1 LNGGFYQEK
10 PKSLGLDRQDQRE
23 IAQITAYILLH
34 VVPPGKEDPLIQFAK
49 QMQTGAI
56 AAVALALTLPA
67 TAAQLGQD
75 ARAAIPKDVQQ
86 LIVVDY
92 HAMQN
97 SQAAM
102 DLKARVL
109 PPELKQLE
117 QALRTSGLDENH
129 DIEEL
134 AFASF
139 KKGGDTR
146 IVGLAQGQFSLD
158 DIMANFKKRK
168 VKPIVYRENKVYPM
182 GQSGM
187 QVVFLNPTTMVFGQ
201 TESLKSAL
209 DARDGMAPS
218 FLTNSAMLGQMAS
231 VDTDAVWSVL
241 DQEGTQT
248 MMRSV
253 LGDASQLTD
262 YDTVKKRL
270 LSSRY
275 SMNFDNGVKFSLDVI
290 TPDTI
295 SAATMASLLNAAAL
309 YKKVSGTP
317 AEKEAIDNTTINS
330 SGGTLDVR
338 FASSDSQFSSL
349 LQSSLFQSV
358 VK

>member
-1 LNGGFYQEK
+1 
-10 PKSLGLDRQDQRE
+10 
-23 IAQITAYILLH
+23 
-34 VVPPGKEDPLIQFAK
+34 LIQFTK
-49 QMQTGAI
+49 QMQTSAI
-56 AAVALALTLPA
+56 AGLALALALPA
-67 TAAQLGQD
+67 TAAQLGED

-97 SQAAM
+97 SPAAM

-117 QALRTSGLDENH
+117 EALRTSGLDENH

-139 KKGGDTR
+139 RHGGDTH
-146 IVGLAQGQFSLD
+146 IVGLAQGQFSLV
-158 DIMANFKKRK
+158 DIMANFKKRR
-168 VKPIVYRENKVYPM
+168 VKPIVYRDNRVYPM
-182 GQSGM
+182 GNSGM

-201 TESLKSAL
+201 TEALKAAL
-209 DARDGMAPS
+209 DARDGMAPN
-218 FLTNSAMLGQMAS
+218 FLTNRPMLDQMQS
-231 VDTDAVWSVL
+231 VDSDAVWSVL

-270 LSSRY
+270 VSSRY
-275 SMNFDNGVKFSLDVI
+275 SMSFDNGVKFTLDVI

-317 AEKEAIDNTTINS
+317 AEKQAIENTTINS
-330 SGGTLDVR
+330 TGGTLDVR

>member
-1 LNGGFYQEK
+1 MQA
-10 PKSLGLDRQDQRE
+10 SGLSG
-23 IAQITAYILLH
+23 LVL
-34 VVPPGKEDPLIQFAK
+34 
-49 QMQTGAI
+49 AI
-56 AAVALALTLPA
+56 ALPA

-97 SQAAM
+97 SPAAM

-139 KKGGDTR
+139 HAKGDTH
-146 IVGLAQGQFSLD
+146 IVGIAQGQFSID

-168 VKPIVYRENKVYPM
+168 VKPIAYRDNKVYPM

-201 TESLKSAL
+201 TDALKAAL
-209 DARDGMAPS
+209 DARDGMQPS
-218 FLTNSAMLGQMAS
+218 FLTNRTMLDQMAS
-231 VDTDAVWSVL
+231 VDTEAVWSVL

-248 MMRSV
+248 MMRTV

-275 SMNFDNGVKFSLDVI
+275 SMSFDNGVKFSLDVI

-309 YKKVSGTP
+309 YKKVSGT
-317 AEKEAIDNTTINS
+317 AQEKQAIDNTTINS
-330 SGGTLDVR
+330 NGGVLDVR

-358 VK
+358 VR

>member
-1 LNGGFYQEK
+1 LK
-10 PKSLGLDRQDQRE
+10 
-23 IAQITAYILLH
+23 
-34 VVPPGKEDPLIQFAK
+34 QFTK
-49 QMQTGAI
+49 KMQTSSI
-56 AAVALALTLPA
+56 AGLALALTLPA

-139 KKGGDTR
+139 KKGQDTR

-168 VKPIVYRENKVYPM
+168 VKPIAYRENKVYPM

-209 DARDGMAPS
+209 DARDGMTPS
-218 FLTNSAMLGQMAS
+218 FLNNSAMLSQMAS

-290 TPDTI
+290 
-295 SAATMASLLNAAAL
+295 
-309 YKKVSGTP
+309 KVSGTA

>member
-1 LNGGFYQEK
+1 LIRFTKKLQASSVMGF
-10 PKSLGLDRQDQRE
+10 
-23 IAQITAYILLH
+23 
-34 VVPPGKEDPLIQFAK
+34 
-49 QMQTGAI
+49 
-56 AAVALALTLPA
+56 ALALTLPA
-67 TAAQLGQD
+67 TAAQLAQD

-97 SQAAM
+97 SPAAM

-139 KKGGDTR
+139 KKGQDTR

-158 DIMANFKKRK
+158 DILANFKKRK
-168 VKPIVYRENKVYPM
+168 VKPLVYRDNRVYPM

-201 TESLKSAL
+201 TEALKAAL
-209 DARDGMAPS
+209 DARDGMSPN
-218 FLTNSAMLGQMAS
+218 FLTNHTMMDQMAS
-231 VDTDAVWSVL
+231 VDSDAVWSVL

-275 SMNFDNGVKFSLDVI
+275 SMNFDNGVKFSLNVI

-317 AEKEAIDNTTINS
+317 AEKQAIDNTTINS
-330 SGGTLDVR
+330 SGGVLDVR

-358 VK
+358 VR

>member
-1 LNGGFYQEK
+1 LTRFTK
-10 PKSLGLDRQDQRE
+10 K
-23 IAQITAYILLH
+23 
-34 VVPPGKEDPLIQFAK
+34 
-49 QMQTGAI
+49 MQTSSMAGL
-56 AAVALALTLPA
+56 VFALALPA

-139 KKGGDTR
+139 HAKGDTH
-146 IVGLAQGQFSLD
+146 IVGIAQGQFSID

-168 VKPIVYRENKVYPM
+168 VKPIAYRDNKVYPM

-201 TESLKSAL
+201 TDALKSAL
-209 DARDGMAPS
+209 DARDGMQPS
-218 FLTNSAMLGQMAS
+218 FLTNRTMLDQMAS
-231 VDTDAVWSVL
+231 VDTEAVWSVL

-248 MMRSV
+248 MMRTV

-275 SMNFDNGVKFSLDVI
+275 SMSFDNGVKFSLDVI

-309 YKKVSGTP
+309 YKKVSGT
-317 AEKEAIDNTTINS
+317 AQEKQAIDNTTINS
-330 SGGTLDVR
+330 NGGVLDVR

-358 VK
+358 VR

>member
-1 LNGGFYQEK
+1 LIQIT
-10 PKSLGLDRQDQRE
+10 KSLQMS
-23 IAQITAYILLH
+23 AITSLL
-34 VVPPGKEDPLIQFAK
+34 FS
-49 QMQTGAI
+49 
-56 AAVALALTLPA
+56 LTLSA
-67 TAAQLGQD
+67 TAAQLTAD

-97 SQAAM
+97 SPAAM

-117 QALRTSGLDENH
+117 EALRTSGLDENH

-139 KKGGDTR
+139 RNSGNTR
-146 IVGLAQGQFSLD
+146 IVGLAQGQFSLV
-158 DIMANFKKRK
+158 DILANFKKRK
-168 VKPIVYRENKVYPM
+168 VKPIVYRDNRVYPM

-201 TESLKSAL
+201 TDGLKAAL
-209 DARDGMAPS
+209 DARDGLAPS
-218 FLTNSAMLGQMAS
+218 FLNNRSMLDQMAS

-253 LGDASQLTD
+253 LGDASELTD
-262 YDTVKKRL
+262 FDTVKKRL
-270 LSSRY
+270 VSSRY
-275 SMNFDNGVKFSLDVI
+275 SMSFDNGVKFSLYVI

-309 YKKVSGTP
+309 YKKVSGT
-317 AEKEAIDNTTINS
+317 ASEKQAIDNTTINS
-330 SGGTLDVR
+330 SGGTLDVV

-349 LQSSLFQSV
+349 LQSNLFQSV
-358 VK
+358 VR

>member
-1 LNGGFYQEK
+1 M
-10 PKSLGLDRQDQRE
+10 
-23 IAQITAYILLH
+23 
-34 VVPPGKEDPLIQFAK
+34 K
-49 QMQTGAI
+49 QVTKKMQTSTLAGL
-56 AAVALALTLPA
+56 ALALALPA

-139 KKGGDTR
+139 RHGGETR

-168 VKPIVYRENKVYPM
+168 VKPIVYRDNRVYPM

-201 TESLKSAL
+201 TDALKSAL
-209 DARDGMAPS
+209 DARDGLQPS
-218 FLTNSAMLGQMAS
+218 FLNNSAMLSQMQS
-231 VDTDAVWSVL
+231 VDTDAVWSIL

-275 SMNFDNGVKFSLDVI
+275 SMNFDNGVKIFARRDYTRHHLRRHHGLVVECRGSIQESEWYSFGEAGHRQHHHQLQRWHSGRALCFLRQPVFESPAVEPVSVRGPVI
-290 TPDTI
+290 YFGLVRLGVQVTAPW
-295 SAATMASLLNAAAL
+295 ASIL
-309 YKKVSGTP
+309 T
-317 AEKEAIDNTTINS
+317 
-330 SGGTLDVR
+330 R
-338 FASSDSQFSSL
+338 SDP
-349 LQSSLFQSV
+349 
-358 VK
+358 

>member
-1 LNGGFYQEK
+1 MVTRNIQA
-10 PKSLGLDRQDQRE
+10 S
-23 IAQITAYILLH
+23 AITALA
-34 VVPPGKEDPLIQFAK
+34 F
-49 QMQTGAI
+49 
-56 AAVALALTLPA
+56 ALALPA

-139 KKGGDTR
+139 RNSGNTR

-158 DIMANFKKRK
+158 DILANFKKRK
-168 VKPIVYRENKVYPM
+168 VKPIVYRENRVYPM
-182 GQSGM
+182 GSGM

-201 TESLKSAL
+201 TDALKAAL
-209 DARDGMAPS
+209 DTRDGLSPS
-218 FLTNSAMLGQMAS
+218 FLNNRSMLDQMAS
-231 VDTDAVWSVL
+231 VDSDAVWSVL
-241 DQEGTQT
+241 DQEGTQS
-248 MMRSV
+248 MMRTV

-275 SMNFDNGVKFSLDVI
+275 SMSFDNGVKFSLDVI

-309 YKKVSGTP
+309 YKKVSGTA
-317 AEKEAIDNTTINS
+317 AEKQAIDNTTINS
-330 SGGTLDVR
+330 TGGTLDVR

-358 VK
+358 VR

>member
-1 LNGGFYQEK
+1 MQWKKVIETSAFA
-10 PKSLGLDRQDQRE
+10 SLVL
-23 IAQITAYILLH
+23 
-34 VVPPGKEDPLIQFAK
+34 
-49 QMQTGAI
+49 
-56 AAVALALTLPA
+56 ALALPA

-97 SQAAM
+97 SPAAM

-117 QALRTSGLDENH
+117 TALRTSGLDDNH

-139 KKGGDTR
+139 KSNGSTH

-168 VKPIVYRENKVYPM
+168 VKPILYRENRVYPM

-201 TESLKSAL
+201 NEALKSAL
-209 DARDGMAPS
+209 DARDGMSPS
-218 FLTNSAMLGQMAS
+218 FLNNSAMLSQMQS
-231 VDTDAVWSVL
+231 VDSDAVWSVL

-248 MMRSV
+248 MMRTV

-270 LSSRY
+270 MSSRY
-275 SMNFDNGVKFSLDVI
+275 SMSFDNGVKFSLWVV

-295 SAATMASLLNAAAL
+295 SAATMASILNAAAL
-309 YKKVSGTP
+309 YKKVSGTA
-317 AEKEAIDNTTINS
+317 AEKQAIDNTTINS
-330 SGGTLDVR
+330 SGGTLDVL

-358 VK
+358 VR

>member
-1 LNGGFYQEK
+1 MQLKKVTQASTFT
-10 PKSLGLDRQDQRE
+10 SLVL
-23 IAQITAYILLH
+23 
-34 VVPPGKEDPLIQFAK
+34 
-49 QMQTGAI
+49 
-56 AAVALALTLPA
+56 ALALPA

-117 QALRTSGLDENH
+117 TALRTSGLDDNH

-139 KKGGDTR
+139 KNNGGTR

-168 VKPIVYRENKVYPM
+168 VKPINYRENRVYPM

-187 QVVFLNPTTMVFGQ
+187 QVAFLNPTTMVFGQ
-201 TESLKSAL
+201 SEALKAAL
-209 DARDGMAPS
+209 DARDGMQPS
-218 FLTNSAMLGQMAS
+218 FLNNSAMLSQMQS
-231 VDTDAVWSVL
+231 VDSDAVWSVL

-248 MMRSV
+248 MMRTV

-270 LSSRY
+270 MSSRY
-275 SMNFDNGVKFSLDVI
+275 SMSFDNGVKFSLWVV

-295 SAATMASLLNAAAL
+295 SAATMASILNAAAL

-317 AEKEAIDNTTINS
+317 AEKEAIDNTSINS
-330 SGGTLDVR
+330 SGGTLDVK

-358 VK
+358 VR

>member
-1 LNGGFYQEK
+1 LTEFTK
-10 PKSLGLDRQDQRE
+10 K
-23 IAQITAYILLH
+23 
-34 VVPPGKEDPLIQFAK
+34 
-49 QMQTGAI
+49 MQTSSLAGLVLAI
-56 AAVALALTLPA
+56 ALPA

-97 SQAAM
+97 SPAAM

-139 KKGGDTR
+139 HAKGDTH
-146 IVGLAQGQFSLD
+146 IVGIAQGQFSID

-168 VKPIVYRENKVYPM
+168 VKPIAYRDNKVYPM

-201 TESLKSAL
+201 TDALKSAL
-209 DARDGMAPS
+209 DARDGMQPS
-218 FLTNSAMLGQMAS
+218 FLNNRTMLDQMAS
-231 VDTDAVWSVL
+231 VDTEAVWSVL
-241 DQEGTQT
+241 DQEATQT
-248 MMRSV
+248 MMRTV

-275 SMNFDNGVKFSLDVI
+275 SMSFDNGVKFSLDVI

-309 YKKVSGTP
+309 YKKVSGT
-317 AEKEAIDNTTINS
+317 AQEKQAIDNTTINS
-330 SGGTLDVR
+330 NGGVLDVR

-358 VK
+358 VR

>member
-1 LNGGFYQEK
+1 
-10 PKSLGLDRQDQRE
+10 
-23 IAQITAYILLH
+23 
-34 VVPPGKEDPLIQFAK
+34 
-49 QMQTGAI
+49 MQTSAI
-56 AAVALALTLPA
+56 GIIAVALTLPA

-97 SQAAM
+97 SPAAM

-117 QALRTSGLDENH
+117 QALQTSGLDANH

-139 KKGGDTR
+139 RSGQGTR
-146 IVGLAQGQFSLD
+146 IVGLAQGQFSLV
-158 DIMANFKKRK
+158 DILANFKKRK
-168 VKPIVYRENKVYPM
+168 VKPIVYRENRVYPM

-201 TESLKSAL
+201 TDALKSAL
-209 DARDGMAPS
+209 DARDGLTPS
-218 FLTNSAMLGQMAS
+218 FLNNRTMLDQMAS
-231 VDTDAVWSVL
+231 VDSDAVWSVL

-253 LGDASQLTD
+253 LGDASQLT
-262 YDTVKKRL
+262 VKKRL

-275 SMNFDNGVKFSLDVI
+275 SMSFDNGVKFSLDVI

-317 AEKEAIDNTTINS
+317 TEKQAIDETTINS

>member
-1 LNGGFYQEK
+1 MQVTK
-10 PKSLGLDRQDQRE
+10 K
-23 IAQITAYILLH
+23 
-34 VVPPGKEDPLIQFAK
+34 
-49 QMQTGAI
+49 MQTS
-56 AAVALALTLPA
+56 AVAGLALALALPA
-67 TAAQLGQD
+67 TAAQLTQD

-92 HAMQN
+92 HAVQN
-97 SQAAM
+97 SQAGM
-102 DLKARVL
+102 DLKARVR

-139 KKGGDTR
+139 KKGQDTH

-158 DIMANFKKRK
+158 D
-168 VKPIVYRENKVYPM
+168 NKVYPM

-201 TESLKSAL
+201 TDSLKSAL

-253 LGDASQLTD
+253 LGDASQL
-262 YDTVKKRL
+262 K
-270 LSSRY
+270 
-275 SMNFDNGVKFSLDVI
+275 
-290 TPDTI
+290 
-295 SAATMASLLNAAAL
+295 
-309 YKKVSGTP
+309 
-317 AEKEAIDNTTINS
+317 
-330 SGGTLDVR
+330 
-338 FASSDSQFSSL
+338 
-349 LQSSLFQSV
+349 
-358 VK
+358 

>member
-1 LNGGFYQEK
+1 LK
-10 PKSLGLDRQDQRE
+10 
-23 IAQITAYILLH
+23 
-34 VVPPGKEDPLIQFAK
+34 QFAK
-49 QMQTGAI
+49 KMQTSSI
-56 AAVALALTLPA
+56 AGLALALTLPA

-139 KKGGDTR
+139 KKGQDTR

-168 VKPIVYRENKVYPM
+168 VKPIAYRDNKVFPM

-209 DARDGMAPS
+209 DARDGMTPN
-218 FLTNSAMLGQMAS
+218 FLSNSAMLSQMAS

-270 LSSRY
+270 ISSRY

>member
-1 LNGGFYQEK
+1 LTEFTK
-10 PKSLGLDRQDQRE
+10 K
-23 IAQITAYILLH
+23 
-34 VVPPGKEDPLIQFAK
+34 
-49 QMQTGAI
+49 MQTSSLAGL
-56 AAVALALTLPA
+56 VLALALPA

-139 KKGGDTR
+139 HAKGDTH
-146 IVGLAQGQFSLD
+146 IVGIAQGQFSID

-168 VKPIVYRENKVYPM
+168 VKPIAYRDNKVYPM

-201 TESLKSAL
+201 TDALKSAL
-209 DARDGMAPS
+209 DARDGMQPG
-218 FLTNSAMLGQMAS
+218 FLTNRTMLDQMAS
-231 VDTDAVWSVL
+231 VDTEAVWSVL

-248 MMRSV
+248 MMRTV

-275 SMNFDNGVKFSLDVI
+275 SMSFDNGVKFSLDVI

-309 YKKVSGTP
+309 YKKVSGT
-317 AEKEAIDNTTINS
+317 AQEKQAIDNTTINS
-330 SGGTLDVR
+330 NGGVLDVR

-358 VK
+358 VR

>member
-1 LNGGFYQEK
+1 MK
-10 PKSLGLDRQDQRE
+10 
-23 IAQITAYILLH
+23 
-34 VVPPGKEDPLIQFAK
+34 
-49 QMQTGAI
+49 MQTSTLAGL
-56 AAVALALTLPA
+56 ALALALPA

-139 KKGGDTR
+139 RHGGETR

-158 DIMANFKKRK
+158 DIMASFKKRK
-168 VKPIVYRENKVYPM
+168 VKPIAYRDNRVYPM

-201 TESLKSAL
+201 TEALKSAL
-209 DARDGMAPS
+209 DARDGLQPS
-218 FLTNSAMLGQMAS
+218 FLNNSAMLSQMQS
-231 VDTDAVWSVL
+231 VDTDAVWSIL

-275 SMNFDNGVKFSLDVI
+275 SMNFDNGVRFSLDVI

-317 AEKEAIDNTTINS
+317 SEKQAIDNTTINS

-349 LQSSLFQSV
+349 LQSNLFQSV
-358 VK
+358 VR

>member
-1 LNGGFYQEK
+1 M
-10 PKSLGLDRQDQRE
+10 
-23 IAQITAYILLH
+23 
-34 VVPPGKEDPLIQFAK
+34 IQFAK
-49 QMQTGAI
+49 QMQTSAI
-56 AAVALALTLPA
+56 AGLALALTLPA

-139 KKGGDTR
+139 KKGQDTR
-146 IVGLAQGQFSLD
+146 IVGLAQGQFSID

-182 GQSGM
+182 GSGM

-218 FLTNSAMLGQMAS
+218 FLTNSAMLSQMAS

-275 SMNFDNGVKFSLDVI
+275 SMSFDNGVKFSLDVI

>member
-1 LNGGFYQEK
+1 M
-10 PKSLGLDRQDQRE
+10 
-23 IAQITAYILLH
+23 LLKK
-34 VVPPGKEDPLIQFAK
+34 VIE
-49 QMQTGAI
+49 TGAF
-56 AAVALALTLPA
+56 ASLVLALALPA
-67 TAAQLGQD
+67 TAAQLGED

-97 SQAAM
+97 SPAAM

-117 QALRTSGLDENH
+117 TALRTSGLDDNH

-139 KKGGDTR
+139 KGGGSTR
-146 IVGLAQGQFSLD
+146 IVGLAQGQFSLE

-168 VKPIVYRENKVYPM
+168 VKPILYRENRVYPM

-201 TESLKSAL
+201 SEALKSAL
-209 DARDGMAPS
+209 DARDGMTPS
-218 FLTNSAMLGQMAS
+218 FLNNSAMLSQMQS

-248 MMRSV
+248 MMRTV

-270 LSSRY
+270 INSRY
-275 SMNFDNGVKFSLDVI
+275 SMSFDNGVKFSLWVV

-295 SAATMASLLNAAAL
+295 SAATMASILNAAAL

-330 SGGTLDVR
+330 SGGTLDVK

-358 VK
+358 VH

>member
-1 LNGGFYQEK
+1 MNGGFYQEK

>member
-1 LNGGFYQEK
+1 LIRLTKKLQAGSVMGF
-10 PKSLGLDRQDQRE
+10 
-23 IAQITAYILLH
+23 
-34 VVPPGKEDPLIQFAK
+34 
-49 QMQTGAI
+49 
-56 AAVALALTLPA
+56 ALALALPA
-67 TAAQLGQD
+67 TAAQLAQD

-97 SQAAM
+97 SPAAM

-139 KKGGDTR
+139 KKGQDTR
-146 IVGLAQGQFSLD
+146 IVGIAQGQFSLD
-158 DIMANFKKRK
+158 DILAGFKKRK
-168 VKPIVYRENKVYPM
+168 VKPLVYRDNRVYPM

-201 TESLKSAL
+201 TEALKAAL
-209 DARDGMAPS
+209 DARDGMTPN
-218 FLTNSAMLGQMAS
+218 FLTNHTMLDQMAS
-231 VDTDAVWSVL
+231 VDSDAVWSVL

-317 AEKEAIDNTTINS
+317 AEKQAIDNTTINS
-330 SGGTLDVR
+330 SGGVLDVK
-338 FASSDSQFSSL
+338 FASSDSQFSTL

-358 VK
+358 VR

>member
-1 LNGGFYQEK
+1 
-10 PKSLGLDRQDQRE
+10 
-23 IAQITAYILLH
+23 
-34 VVPPGKEDPLIQFAK
+34 
-49 QMQTGAI
+49 MQTSAI
-56 AAVALALTLPA
+56 SIIAVALTLPA

-97 SQAAM
+97 STAAM

-117 QALRTSGLDENH
+117 EALRTSGLDDNH

-139 KKGGDTR
+139 RSGQGTR
-146 IVGLAQGQFSLD
+146 IVGLAQGQFSLV
-158 DIMANFKKRK
+158 DILANFKKRK
-168 VKPIVYRENKVYPM
+168 VKPIVYRENRVYPM

-201 TESLKSAL
+201 TDKSAL
-209 DARDGMAPS
+209 DARDGLAPS
-218 FLTNSAMLGQMAS
+218 FLNNRTMLDQMAS
-231 VDTDAVWSVL
+231 VDNDAVWSVL

-275 SMNFDNGVKFSLDVI
+275 SMSFDNGVKFSLDVI

-309 YKKVSGTP
+309 YKKVSGT
-317 AEKEAIDNTTINS
+317 ATEKQAIDETTINS

>member
-1 LNGGFYQEK
+1 MK
-10 PKSLGLDRQDQRE
+10 
-23 IAQITAYILLH
+23 
-34 VVPPGKEDPLIQFAK
+34 QFTK
-49 QMQTGAI
+49 KMQTSSI
-56 AAVALALTLPA
+56 AGLALALALPA

-139 KKGGDTR
+139 KKGQDTR

-168 VKPIVYRENKVYPM
+168 VKPIAYRDNKVYPM
-182 GQSGM
+182 GSGM

-201 TESLKSAL
+201 TDSLKSAL

-218 FLTNSAMLGQMAS
+218 FLNNSAMLGQMAS

-275 SMNFDNGVKFSLDVI
+275 SMSFDNGVKFSLDVI

-317 AEKEAIDNTTINS
+317 AEKEAIDNTSINS

>member
-1 LNGGFYQEK
+1 MK
-10 PKSLGLDRQDQRE
+10 
-23 IAQITAYILLH
+23 
-34 VVPPGKEDPLIQFAK
+34 QFTK
-49 QMQTGAI
+49 KMQTSSI
-56 AAVALALTLPA
+56 AGLALALALPA

-139 KKGGDTR
+139 KKGQDTR

-168 VKPIVYRENKVYPM
+168 VKPIVYRDNKVYPM

-187 QVVFLNPTTMVFGQ
+187 QVVFP
-201 TESLKSAL
+201 ESDDHGVWA
-209 DARDGMAPS
+209 DRIAQIGARCTGRYGA
-218 FLTNSAMLGQMAS
+218 
-231 VDTDAVWSVL
+231 
-241 DQEGTQT
+241 
-248 MMRSV
+248 
-253 LGDASQLTD
+253 QL
-262 YDTVKKRL
+262 
-270 LSSRY
+270 
-275 SMNFDNGVKFSLDVI
+275 
-290 TPDTI
+290 
-295 SAATMASLLNAAAL
+295 
-309 YKKVSGTP
+309 
-317 AEKEAIDNTTINS
+317 
-330 SGGTLDVR
+330 
-338 FASSDSQFSSL
+338 SD
-349 LQSSLFQSV
+349 
-358 VK
+358 

>member
-1 LNGGFYQEK
+1 
-10 PKSLGLDRQDQRE
+10 
-23 IAQITAYILLH
+23 
-34 VVPPGKEDPLIQFAK
+34 
-49 QMQTGAI
+49 MQAGAI
-56 AAVALALTLPA
+56 AGLALALALPA
-67 TAAQLGQD
+67 TAAQLGED
-75 ARAAIPKDVQQ
+75 SRAAIPKDVQQ

-97 SQAAM
+97 SPAAM

-117 QALRTSGLDENH
+117 TALRTSGLDENH

-139 KKGGDTR
+139 RGNGGGTR
-146 IVGLAQGQFSLD
+146 IIGVAQGQFSLE
-158 DIMANFKKRK
+158 DILANFKKRK
-168 VKPIVYRENKVYPM
+168 VKPIVYRDNRVYPM

-201 TESLKSAL
+201 TEALKSAL
-209 DARDGMAPS
+209 DARDGLAPS
-218 FLTNSAMLGQMAS
+218 FLNNRPMLDQMQS
-231 VDTDAVWSVL
+231 VDSDAVWSLL

-248 MMRSV
+248 MMHSV

-309 YKKVSGTP
+309 YKKMSGTA
-317 AEKEAIDNTTINS
+317 AEKQAIENTTINS
-330 SGGTLDVR
+330 SGGTLDVH

-349 LQSSLFQSV
+349 LQSSLFQTV

>member
-1 LNGGFYQEK
+1 
-10 PKSLGLDRQDQRE
+10 
-23 IAQITAYILLH
+23 
-34 VVPPGKEDPLIQFAK
+34 LIQFAK
-49 QMQTGAI
+49 QMQTSAI
-56 AAVALALTLPA
+56 AGLALALTLPA

-139 KKGGDTR
+139 KKGQDTR

-168 VKPIVYRENKVYPM
+168 VKPILYRENKVYPM
-182 GQSGM
+182 GSGM

-349 LQSSLFQSV
+349 LQSTLFQSV

>member
-1 LNGGFYQEK
+1 
-10 PKSLGLDRQDQRE
+10 
-23 IAQITAYILLH
+23 
-34 VVPPGKEDPLIQFAK
+34 
-49 QMQTGAI
+49 MQTSSI
-56 AAVALALTLPA
+56 AGLALALTLPA

-139 KKGGDTR
+139 KKGQDTR

-168 VKPIVYRENKVYPM
+168 VKPIAYRDNKVFPM

-209 DARDGMAPS
+209 DARDGMTPN
-218 FLTNSAMLGQMAS
+218 FLSNSAMLSQMAS

-270 LSSRY
+270 ISSRY

>member
-1 LNGGFYQEK
+1 MTRFTK
-10 PKSLGLDRQDQRE
+10 K
-23 IAQITAYILLH
+23 
-34 VVPPGKEDPLIQFAK
+34 
-49 QMQTGAI
+49 MQTSSMAGL
-56 AAVALALTLPA
+56 VFALALPA

-139 KKGGDTR
+139 HAKGDTH
-146 IVGLAQGQFSLD
+146 IVGIAQGQFSID

-168 VKPIVYRENKVYPM
+168 VKPIAYRDNKVYPM

-201 TESLKSAL
+201 TDALKSAL
-209 DARDGMAPS
+209 DARDGMQPS
-218 FLTNSAMLGQMAS
+218 FLTNRTMLDQMAS
-231 VDTDAVWSVL
+231 VDTEAVWSVL

-248 MMRSV
+248 MMRTV

-275 SMNFDNGVKFSLDVI
+275 SMSFDNGVKFSLDVI

-309 YKKVSGTP
+309 YKKVSGT
-317 AEKEAIDNTTINS
+317 AQEKQAIDNTTINS
-330 SGGTLDVR
+330 NGGVLDVR

-358 VK
+358 VR

>member
-1 LNGGFYQEK
+1 MIPFTK
-10 PKSLGLDRQDQRE
+10 K
-23 IAQITAYILLH
+23 
-34 VVPPGKEDPLIQFAK
+34 
-49 QMQTGAI
+49 MQTSCLTGL
-56 AAVALALTLPA
+56 ALALALPA

-75 ARAAIPKDVQQ
+75 ARAVIPKDVQQ

-139 KKGGDTR
+139 HSKGDTR
-146 IVGLAQGQFSLD
+146 IVGIAQGQFSLE

-168 VKPIVYRENKVYPM
+168 VKPVAYRDNKVYPM

-201 TESLKSAL
+201 TDALKSAL
-209 DARDGMAPS
+209 DARDGMQPS
-218 FLTNSAMLGQMAS
+218 FLTNRTMLDQMAS
-231 VDTDAVWSVL
+231 VDTEAVWSVL

-248 MMRSV
+248 MMRTV

-270 LSSRY
+270 LNSRY
-275 SMNFDNGVKFSLDVI
+275 SMSFDNGVKFSLDVI

-309 YKKVSGTP
+309 YKKVSGT
-317 AEKEAIDNTTINS
+317 AQEKQAIDNTTINS
-330 SGGTLDVR
+330 NGGVLDVR

-358 VK
+358 VH

>member
-1 LNGGFYQEK
+1 MTRLTK
-10 PKSLGLDRQDQRE
+10 K
-23 IAQITAYILLH
+23 
-34 VVPPGKEDPLIQFAK
+34 
-49 QMQTGAI
+49 MQTSSLAGL
-56 AAVALALTLPA
+56 VFALALPA

-139 KKGGDTR
+139 HNKGETR
-146 IVGLAQGQFSLD
+146 IVGIAQGQFSLD
-158 DIMANFKKRK
+158 DILANFKKRK

-201 TESLKSAL
+201 TDALKVAL
-209 DARDGMAPS
+209 DARDGMQPS
-218 FLTNSAMLGQMAS
+218 FLSNRTMLDQMAS
-231 VDTDAVWSVL
+231 VDTEAVWSVL

-248 MMRSV
+248 MMRTV

-262 YDTVKKRL
+262 YETVKKRL

-275 SMNFDNGVKFSLDVI
+275 SMSFDNGVKFTLNVI
-290 TPDTI
+290 TPDII

-309 YKKVSGTP
+309 YKKVSGTTQ
-317 AEKEAIDNTTINS
+317 EKQAIDNTTITSN
-330 SGGTLDVR
+330 GGVLDVR
-338 FASSDSQFSSL
+338 FASSDTQFSSL

-358 VK
+358 VR